1 MMYVRSASN
10 RPARV
15 TARVARAL
23 VAFRPL
29 VIITFCV
36 AARLVMCALMED
48 IVNACAC
55 VNQVPTCV
63 RVAGRACERNR
74 SRVNE

>member
-48 IVNACAC
+48 IVNAGAC
-55 VNQVPTCV
+55 VNQVPVRACV
-63 RVAGRACERNR
+63 WLAVRANETGRA
-74 SRVNE
+74 